1 MGRLIASEVWDSLV
15 GAPAGHGLVRTRVTP
30 DAPIDIFVAV
40 EKPSATRV
48 LLFGLADE
56 VQARSVDVPQA
67 IGIEVRAVPAAREA
81 GWGFAEVRLVDARY
95 LEVFTSLA
103 DDLVEHVG
111 RAVDGAAA
119 IERLADRLR
128 RWEAFLRVV
137 GPDGLGQERRA
148 GLYGELHVLRG
159 HLLPISKEM
168 AVTTWVGPQGA
179 HQDFQGSGWALEV
192 KTSRTKQPVSVR
204 ISGERQLDD
213 LGLAFLGLAHI
224 GLEQRRNSGETL
236 PEIVASVRRMLV
248 DSRVAETFEGQL
260 LSAGYLAI
268 HEPRYMNDGYVVRF
282 DEIFEVRKG
291 FPRITERDLV
301 DGVGDVA
308 YSVATS
314 ALGDFRT
321 DWERMTNGV
330 TPIEN
335 ND

>member
-1 MGRLIASEVWDSLV
+1 MGRLVTPEVWDTLV
-15 GAPAGHGLVRTRVTP
+15 GAPAAHGLVRTRVAP
-30 DAPIDIFVAV
+30 EGPIDIFVAV
-40 EKPSATRV
+40 EKPSATRI
-48 LLFGLADE
+48 LLFGLADDA
-56 VQARSVDVPQA
+56 QARSIDVPQA
-67 IGIEVRAVPAAREA
+67 TGIEVRALPAAGEA

-95 LEVFTSLA
+95 VEVFTSLA

-111 RAVDGAAA
+111 RAVDGRAA

-128 RWEAFLRVV
+128 RWEAFLKVV
-137 GPDGLGQERRA
+137 DPDGLGQERRA

-159 HLLPISKEM
+159 HLLLINKEM
-168 AVTTWVGPQGA
+168 AVTTWVGPEGA
-179 HQDFQGSGWALEV
+179 HQDFQGSAWALEV

-213 LGLAFLGLAHI
+213 LGLRFLGLAHI

-236 PEIVASVRRMLV
+236 PEIIASVRAMLA
-248 DSRVAETFEGQL
+248 DTAVAESFEAQL

-268 HEPRYMNDGYVVRF
+268 HEPRYINDGYVVRF
-282 DEIFEVRKG
+282 DELFEVRDG

-308 YSVATS
+308 YSVAVS

-321 DWERMTNGV
+321 GWTRLANVAAHIDG
-330 TPIEN
+330 